1 MRRCL
6 TTRYVCCCC
15 WDCPSDPV
23 QKHLVEMGDAIGAR
37 LEYFKELES
46 ATKMLNLPGEALVL
60 EDDFLNM
67 LDRLDVCLEFLKI
80 NVRPVAP
87 I

>member
-1 MRRCL
+1 
-6 TTRYVCCCC
+6 
-15 WDCPSDPV
+15 
-23 QKHLVEMGDAIGAR
+23 MGDAIGAR

-87 I
+87 V